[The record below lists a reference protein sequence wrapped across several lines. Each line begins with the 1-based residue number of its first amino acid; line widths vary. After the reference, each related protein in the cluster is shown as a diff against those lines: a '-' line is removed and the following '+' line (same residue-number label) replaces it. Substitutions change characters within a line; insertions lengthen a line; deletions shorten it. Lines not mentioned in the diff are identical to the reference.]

1 MKIGSFYNLSQ
12 VLSDVANNPVEFP
25 ESHINKII
33 YVMTNLGQK
42 IILYEIGHQ
51 YIFDITQ
58 KSPLGST
65 KGHL

>member
-1 MKIGSFYNLSQ
+1 
-12 VLSDVANNPVEFP
+12 
-25 ESHINKII
+25 
-33 YVMTNLGQK
+33 MTNLAQK
-42 IILYEIGHQ
+42 MILYEIGHQ